1 MYSIH
6 TRDDLEKLKKL
17 QETKSLVRKERLKE
31 KLGKQDFHYDLEEVF
46 EPVTTK
52 QVEATENQK
61 QLSEK
66 QIQALH
72 DSTRAASQ
80 TTVQA
85 IKNQTQAIRES
96 SNALNKNLQKSI
108 KEGIQEY
115 DEITNR
121 NNQLLTSLVTSN
133 QVDSSIVKTVS
144 NLLNDKNKSQ
154 FSLEP
159 ITQSFAIANAQNN
172 PNLFTINPHNPQQ
185 VLIKGSTMIFENGNS
200 YDLSNPD
207 LQYFITN
214 TQFDKPI
221 NNWGPIYNFLNDMK
235 YDLNYGDKKSIRYQF
250 IKELYSRYQLHGYTQ
265 GFAQGHTQ
273 GFAGS
278 SAQDYTQGFAQAHD
292 LQGFAGS
299 STQGQSQGFTGSGLR
314 KLSRS
319 YANGESSTQQYIFL
333 PSDPDELVDQL
344 KLLYFEKVGGNDS
357 FLINERIIAIID
369 KLLEYECI
377 SPSQHQNMQSYARSN
392 LIS

>member
-17 QETKSLVRKERLKE
+17 QETKSSVRKERLKE

-52 QVEATENQK
+52 QVESNEK
-61 QLSEK
+61 QL
-66 QIQALH
+66 
-72 DSTRAASQ
+72 
-80 TTVQA
+80 QA
-85 IKNQTQAIRES
+85 IDKQTQGVTQAIENQTRAIEH
-96 SNALNKNLQKSI
+96 NNNTLQNSI
-108 KEGIQEY
+108 KEGIKQY
-115 DEITNR
+115 NEITNHNAELR
-121 NNQLLTSLVTSN
+121 NQLLTSLVNSN

-159 ITQSFAIANAQNN
+159 ITQDN

-185 VLIKGSTMIFENGNS
+185 VLIKGSTMTFENGNS

-250 IKELYSRYQLHGYTQ
+250 IKELYSRYQLQ
-265 GFAQGHTQ
+265 GF
-273 GFAGS
+273 
-278 SAQDYTQGFAQAHD
+278 
-292 LQGFAGS
+292 
-299 STQGQSQGFTGSGLR
+299 TQGQSQSYTQGFTGSGL
-314 KLSRS
+314 
-319 YANGESSTQQYIFL
+319 NGESYRETSRSSTRSSTQHYIFL

-344 KLLYFEKVGGNDS
+344 KLLFEKVGGNDS
-357 FLINERIIAIID
+357 FLINEQIIAIID

-377 SPSQHQNMQSYARSN
+377 SPSQHQNIRSN

>member
-17 QETKSLVRKERLKE
+17 QETNSSLKAERLKA

-133 QVDSSIVKTVS
+133 QVDSSFVKTVS

-159 ITQSFAIANAQNN
+159 ITQDN

-250 IKELYSRYQLHGYTQ
+250 IKELYSGYQLQGYTQ
-265 GFAQGHTQ
+265 GQSQ
-273 GFAGS
+273 S
-278 SAQDYTQGFAQAHD
+278 YTREA
-292 LQGFAGS
+292 
-299 STQGQSQGFTGSGLR
+299 TQGFTGSGLR
-314 KLSRS
+314 S
-319 YANGESSTQQYIFL
+319 YANGESYRETSRSSTRSSTQQYIFL

-357 FLINERIIAIID
+357 FLINEQIIAIID

-377 SPSQHQNMQSYARSN
+377 SPSQHQNIIS
-392 LIS
+392 LIT

>member
-17 QETKSLVRKERLKE
+17 QETKSSVRKERLKE

-52 QVEATENQK
+52 QVESNEK
-61 QLSEK
+61 QL
-66 QIQALH
+66 
-72 DSTRAASQ
+72 
-80 TTVQA
+80 QA
-85 IKNQTQAIRES
+85 IDKQTQGVTQAIENQTRAIEH
-96 SNALNKNLQKSI
+96 NNNTLQNSI
-108 KEGIQEY
+108 KEGIKQY
-115 DEITNR
+115 NEITNHNTELR
-121 NNQLLTSLVTSN
+121 NQLLTSLVNSN

-159 ITQSFAIANAQNN
+159 ITQDN
-172 PNLFTINPHNPQQ
+172 PNSFTINPHNPQQ
-185 VLIKGSTMIFENGNS
+185 VLIKGSTMTFEKENS

-250 IKELYSRYQLHGYTQ
+250 IKELYSRYQLQ
-265 GFAQGHTQ
+265 GF
-273 GFAGS
+273 
-278 SAQDYTQGFAQAHD
+278 
-292 LQGFAGS
+292 
-299 STQGQSQGFTGSGLR
+299 TQGQSQSYTQGFTGSGLNGESYR
-314 KLSRS
+314 ETSRS
-319 YANGESSTQQYIFL
+319 SARSSTQQYIFL

-344 KLLYFEKVGGNDS
+344 KLLYFEKVGGNDNPQ
-357 FLINERIIAIID
+357 LNEQIIAIID

-377 SPSQHQNMQSYARSN
+377 SPSQHQNIRSN

>member
-17 QETKSLVRKERLKE
+17 QETKSSLKAERLKE

-52 QVEATENQK
+52 QVESNEKQLQAIENQ
-61 QLSEK
+61 
-66 QIQALH
+66 
-72 DSTRAASQ
+72 TRAIEHNNN
-80 TTVQA
+80 T
-85 IKNQTQAIRES
+85 
-96 SNALNKNLQKSI
+96 LQNSI
-108 KEGIQEY
+108 KEGIKQY
-115 DEITNR
+115 NEITNH
-121 NNQLLTSLVTSN
+121 NNQLLTSLVNSN

-144 NLLNDKNKSQ
+144 NSLNDKNKSQ

-159 ITQSFAIANAQNN
+159 IEGYPQSSA
-172 PNLFTINPHNPQQ
+172 NLFTINPHNPQQ
-185 VLIKGSTMIFENGNS
+185 VLIKGSTMTFENGNS
-200 YDLSNPD
+200 YNLNDPD

-214 TQFDKPI
+214 TQFDKQI
-221 NNWGPIYNFLNDMK
+221 NNWDSIYNFLNDMK

-250 IKELYSRYQLHGYTQ
+250 IKELYSRYQLQGY
-265 GFAQGHTQ
+265 TQ

-278 SAQDYTQGFAQAHD
+278 SAEDYTQAHD

-299 STQGQSQGFTGSGLR
+299 SAQGQSQGFTGSGL
-314 KLSRS
+314 
-319 YANGESSTQQYIFL
+319 NGEYSRSSTQQYIFL

-357 FLINERIIAIID
+357 FLINQQIIAIID
-369 KLLEYECI
+369 KLLEFECI
-377 SPSQHQNMQSYARSN
+377 SPSQHQNIQSN

>member
-17 QETKSLVRKERLKE
+17 QETKSLIFKERLKE

-72 DSTRAASQ
+72 DSTRIASQ
-80 TTVQA
+80 TVQA

-144 NLLNDKNKSQ
+144 NLLSDKNKSQ
-154 FSLEP
+154 FSIEP
-159 ITQSFAIANAQNN
+159 VMGYPRSSA
-172 PNLFTINPHNPQQ
+172 NLFTINPHNPQQ
-185 VLIKGSTMIFENGNS
+185 VLIKGSTMTFENGNS
-200 YDLSNPD
+200 YNLNDSD

-221 NNWGPIYNFLNDMK
+221 NDWDAIYNFLNDMK
-235 YDLNYGDKKSIRYQF
+235 IDLNYGDKKSNRYQL
-250 IKELYSRYQLHGYTQ
+250 IKELQDYMQ
-265 GFAQGHTQ
+265 GFAGSSATANATAPAQDYTQ

-278 SAQDYTQGFAQAHD
+278 SATAPTQGY
-292 LQGFAGS
+292 
-299 STQGQSQGFTGSGLR
+299 TGSGLQGCAQG
-314 KLSRS
+314 
-319 YANGESSTQQYIFL
+319 YARSSTHSPAQQYIFL
-333 PSDPDELVDQL
+333 PSDPDELVDKL
-344 KLLYFEKVGGNDS
+344 KLLYFEKVGGNDNPQ
-357 FLINERIIAIID
+357 LNEEIIAIID
-369 KLLEYECI
+369 KLLEYECT
-377 SPSQHQNMQSYARSN
+377 SPSQHQNIRSTFGSST
-392 LIS
+392 LFSIT